1 MIRNALIAAAATA
14 TLATAFA
21 PMAAAD
27 TIIGTPAP
35 CVNASDLV
43 GPDFNVRKCGVSD
56 VDQFR
61 TGLASNGNAHCGP
74 ASLYNVLHYWS
85 HVKGA
90 PIGWGPVKVNYLDP
104 MKQSDYSLVT
114 GSISRIGTDASFDG
128 GTSLTN
134 LRTAWDK
141 ATQPARDA
149 GWQTS
154 RGRVTTIDNPDFAG
168 DIARKL
174 NEGPLQLVYG
184 RYKNGP
190 LNDTL
195 QRSGGHIVTV
205 VSATGSFG
213 GNTVKLKLADPGR
226 AGDHNQGDYLN
237 TQSGYE
243 ALDVTLT
250 KRHFLQ
256 YSPAVDD
263 ENTAADESLEPG
275 SYTWVDRWELT
286 GPRYVSDTTRQMVE
300 GFNWFDMAK

>member
-14 TLATAFA
+14 TIATAFA
-21 PMAAAD
+21 PMASAD
-27 TIIGTPAP
+27 IIGAPAP
-35 CVNASDLV
+35 CVTASDLT

-61 TGLASNGNAHCGP
+61 TGLDANGNAYCGP

-104 MKQSDYSLVT
+104 MKQVDYSTVT
-114 GSISRIGTDASFDG
+114 GSISRIGTDAGYNGS
-128 GTSLTN
+128 TNLTN

-154 RGRVTTIDNPDFAG
+154 RGVVSTLDRPDFAG
-168 DIARKL
+168 DLARKL

-184 RYKNGP
+184 RYKKGP

-213 GNTVKLKLADPGR
+213 GNTIQLKLADPGR
-226 AGDHNQGDYLN
+226 AGDHGDDGYLD
-237 TQSGYE
+237 TQSTYE

-256 YSPAVDD
+256 YSPATDD
-263 ENTAADESLEPG
+263 KDTAEDESLEPG
-275 SYTWVDRWELT
+275 TYTWVDRWELT